1 MIKVW
6 IRLKLILAM
15 PEQETTSWKKWCC
28 NWRKQPAGRSFDSR
42 HWIVALLRSLQI
54 SRTWRWSRILFLQNV
69 TMSRP
74 LRDLEDLAG
83 KADFHQPHLPS
94 NEQTSGLEKWF
105 WGEMKRCQPYKNGC
119 LWLHRTGPLE
129 GLFIRQLCLVRQPLS
144 FSSSTI
150 WRECNSSPNTLEK
163 NKGEKNLLI
172 WQRSQPMK
180 NKVWKRLD
188 K

>member
-1 MIKVW
+1 MIKAW
-6 IRLKLILAM
+6 TSLKLILAT

-28 NWRKQPAGRSFDSR
+28 NWRKQLAGRSFESR

-69 TMSRP
+69 TMYKP

-94 NEQTSGLEKWF
+94 HGQTSGLDKWF
-105 WGEMKRCQPYKNGC
+105 WGEMKRCLPYKNGC

-129 GLFIRQLCLVRQPLS
+129 VLFIRLGGQFPYSAFWGNNYLS
-144 FSSSTI
+144 AAAQFEGNVI
-150 WRECNSSPNTLEK
+150 QAPTLLK
-163 NKGEKNLLI
+163 KQGGNNLLT
-172 WQRSQPMK
+172 WQRSQP
-180 NKVWKRLD
+180 
-188 K
+188 